1 MCATTAYAF
10 MMKQLL
16 LLCLLFPAL
25 AAAATPDATAST
37 SGHGLI
43 WIDWLIIG
51 LYGAGT
57 IVLGWWCS
65 RGDRTT
71 SEYFIGSGKMNPIL
85 IGVSLFA
92 TLLSTITYMSLPG
105 ETLGKGPAFISNYL
119 SYPLVFAVVGFVL
132 LPIYMRTRRQSA
144 YELLEE
150 RLGLSVRLLGAVMF
164 LLLRLVWM
172 SLMIYLTSKAIA
184 IMAGVGEDWV
194 PVIAAVSGLVT
205 VIYTSLGGLR
215 AVVITDLMQTLLLY
229 GGALLVIGT
238 VTVEMGGFGWFPSQW
253 HPTWD
258 AQPFFS
264 WDLSERVT
272 VLGSIISVFF
282 WTVATMGGDQVSVQ
296 RFMATEDA
304 KAARRALGV
313 QLVISVIVG
322 LTLACVGFALL
333 GYFEAFPERLGGDLA
348 LKANADK
355 IFPYF
360 IAFQLPPVVSG
371 LVVAGLFAAA
381 MSSLDSGVNSIT
393 AVVMRD
399 FLDRFGIGPKNDRQH
414 FKLARNMAF
423 GIGAVVVVGSSFMEH
438 VPGNFTE
445 VTGKTVNLL
454 TVPIFCLFVFALL
467 IRFASTTG
475 VWIGAVCGITAA
487 ALVAFSGPLF
497 VAGFDP
503 KTMRDPVSFQ
513 WIQLIAFAANMTG
526 GILGSLLF
534 PRRDRQEN
542 NT

>member
-1 MCATTAYAF
+1 MP
-10 MMKQLL
+10 QRPL
-16 LLCLLFPAL
+16 LLCLLTLLLVP
-25 AAAATPDATAST
+25 AAALGVEAAPPTDAAAV
-37 SGHGLI
+37 HGLI

-51 LYGAGT
+51 IYGAGT
-57 IVLGWWCS
+57 IFLGWWCS

-71 SEYFIGSGKMNPIL
+71 SEYFIGSGKMNPLL

-132 LPIYMRTRRQSA
+132 LPIYMRTRSQSA

-150 RLGLSVRLLGAVMF
+150 RLGLSVRLLGATMF

-194 PVIAAVSGLVT
+194 PVIAAVSGLIT

-238 VTVEMGGFGWFPSQW
+238 VTVEMGGFGWFPSDW
-253 HPTWD
+253 HPAWD
-258 AQPFFS
+258 SQPFFS

-272 VLGSIISVFF
+272 VLGSIVSVLF

-296 RFMATEDA
+296 RFMATADA

-313 QLVISVIVG
+313 QLVVSVIVG

-333 GYFEAFPERLGGDLA
+333 GYFEAFPDRLTGGLD

-360 IAFQLPPVVSG
+360 IAFHLPPVISG

-399 FLDRFGIGPKNDRQH
+399 FLDRFGIGPKNDQQH

-445 VTGKTVNLL
+445 MTAKTVNLL
-454 TVPIFCLFVFALL
+454 SVPIFCLFVFALL
-467 IRFASTTG
+467 IRFASPTG
-475 VWIGAVCGITAA
+475 VWIGAVCGITSA

-503 KTMRDPVSFQ
+503 KTMRDPISFQ
-513 WIQLIAFAANMTG
+513 WIQLISFIANIAG

-534 PRRDRQEN
+534 PRKDRLAGN
-542 NT
+542 A